1 MSIFNYLRHEMSG
14 ENCRYNGYL
23 KEYIL
28 RFDQSDEEYVFLK
41 GILEERGD
49 IKVIID
55 YQIPLVEGSISN
67 MIIRYRDVTKLERQ
81 ALICPYIFYDREDTL
96 SKAVIVTDDYLTA
109 LGVYYVATEQGA
121 FMNQYKNYIVAIDR
135 DDAREVMHDLFKE
148 KASITQR
155 SYDAKFVPDFDTLFM
170 KAKEKADALGVNAK
184 EMLREATD
192 KQAMI
197 RYLVTTWFL
206 LKKVVYVRYM
216 VDKEIL
222 MKRHDGDN
230 KRQRSMARQ
239 CANDIR
245 FVSISDL
252 WGMER

>member
-1 MSIFNYLRHEMSG
+1 
-14 ENCRYNGYL
+14 
-23 KEYIL
+23 
-28 RFDQSDEEYVFLK
+28 
-41 GILEERGD
+41 
-49 IKVIID
+49 
-55 YQIPLVEGSISN
+55 
-67 MIIRYRDVTKLERQ
+67 
-81 ALICPYIFYDREDTL
+81 
-96 SKAVIVTDDYLTA
+96 
-109 LGVYYVATEQGA
+109 
-121 FMNQYKNYIVAIDR
+121 
-135 DDAREVMHDLFKE
+135 
-148 KASITQR
+148 
-155 SYDAKFVPDFDTLFM
+155 M

-245 FVSISDL
+245 FISISDL